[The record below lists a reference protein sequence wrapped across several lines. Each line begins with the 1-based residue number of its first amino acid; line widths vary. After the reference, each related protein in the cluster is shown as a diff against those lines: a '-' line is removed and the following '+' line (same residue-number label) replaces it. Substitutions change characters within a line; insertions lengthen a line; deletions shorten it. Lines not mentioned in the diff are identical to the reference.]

1 MTLIEIAAAC
11 IVSAGGIG
19 GLSIAIIHFT
29 ANQIAERLEKRYEQR
44 LEKEKARYQT
54 ELSKKEHVSKA
65 RFDREFQIYQELS
78 EKNITMVYSIGEA
91 VIVSRGGYETE
102 DDISQFIQKLCDHIN
117 DAELTN
123 KRMAPFIAKPIF
135 EKYKELE
142 KQASEIF
149 SLMKAWN
156 MYRKSSAAFSFSS
169 HGIIYKSQKEVQQA
183 IEAKQKILS
192 NLSDDILDDLR
203 DYLNRLDVIE
213 I

>member
-149 SLMKAWN
+149 KLMKVWN
-156 MYRKSSAAFSFSS
+156 QNRKSPAFPFIL
-169 HGIIYKSQKEVQQA
+169 HGTIYKSQKEVQQA